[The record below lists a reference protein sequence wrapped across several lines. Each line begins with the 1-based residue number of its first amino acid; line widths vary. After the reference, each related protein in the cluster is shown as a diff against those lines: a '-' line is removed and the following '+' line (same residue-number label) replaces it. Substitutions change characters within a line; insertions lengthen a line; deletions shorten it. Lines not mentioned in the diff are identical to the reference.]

1 MAKYRT
7 LIERQ
12 YDIRPYHIT
21 ARAPASPPN
30 PYQHQKKKDAATA
43 NNPAPMSNLSPHAKP
58 FDPATWCME
67 PRTPTPDF
75 SPLSHQNPLQDP
87 AHQPLSYAAATK
99 PRLPEPFP
107 AYESPLQIQP
117 ILREHPQKN
126 VQMSQRRNERVVGG
140 AQTEEWTSPIWNTSS
155 GFNLHTYDPQARRV
169 GEYGVALDAP
179 LPAFGQG
186 KWVNGGPD
194 RQEMPPIGFEMRRWT
209 SNMGNL
215 TMRVRMK
222 MRGEQQRH
230 LFRIGSST
238 NNSGGASASRSSVP
252 SLSPTSPNALLA
264 TSPSSSITTPRTPF
278 TATHPVTP
286 LSLNFTPT
294 TSTETSPEG
303 MQSANIDDAAQKK
316 GITLEKQV
324 AELTSSL
331 SDGMP
336 VINMAELNSKFGV
349 PQTLDECMYS
359 PSYLLLAIAHLYH
372 YQCPLIVETSWE
384 GVLC

>member
-30 PYQHQKKKDAATA
+30 PYHHQKKEEAATA
-43 NNPAPMSNLSPHAKP
+43 TRLAPMSNLSPHAKP

-67 PRTPTPDF
+67 PRAPTPDF

-87 AHQPLSYAAATK
+87 AHQLLSYAAATK

-107 AYESPLQIQP
+107 AYESPLQIQAT
-117 ILREHPQKN
+117 LREHPQKN
-126 VQMSQRRNERVVGG
+126 VQMGQRRNEGVVG

-155 GFNLHTYDPQARRV
+155 GFNLHTYASESSRF

-186 KWVNGGPD
+186 KWVNGGQD
-194 RQEMPPIGFEMRRWT
+194 RQELPPIGFEMSRCK

-222 MRGEQQRH
+222 MWGEQQRH
-230 LFRIGSST
+230 LFPIGSST
-238 NNSGGASASRSSVP
+238 NNSGGASASRSSIP

-278 TATHPVTP
+278 TATHAVTP
-286 LSLNFTPT
+286 LSLNFSPT
-294 TSTETSPEG
+294 TSTETSSGG
-303 MQSANIDDAAQKK
+303 MQ
-316 GITLEKQV
+316 ER
-324 AELTSSL
+324 
-331 SDGMP
+331 
-336 VINMAELNSKFGV
+336 
-349 PQTLDECMYS
+349 
-359 PSYLLLAIAHLYH
+359 
-372 YQCPLIVETSWE
+372 
-384 GVLC
+384 